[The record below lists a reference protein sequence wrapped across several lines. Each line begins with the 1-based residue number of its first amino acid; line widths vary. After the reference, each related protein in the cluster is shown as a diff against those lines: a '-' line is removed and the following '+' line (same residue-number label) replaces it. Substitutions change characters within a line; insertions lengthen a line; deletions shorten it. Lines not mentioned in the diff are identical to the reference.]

1 MTAPNTSFQG
11 SRPGTA
17 AAGWPA
23 LALVGFVAF
32 YAGAAVMTFEFIAV
46 RFLQRNFGGSL
57 DVWASEIAVCMGG
70 LALGYW
76 AGGRLADR
84 YASWRVVGKCL
95 VIAGATGVWMELL
108 ADGLG
113 DALVPTGPAR
123 WHPLVAAGACSF
135 LPLLALGSIT
145 PQLIRLHVRSLD
157 KVGAS
162 AGWVSAISTFG
173 SIVGV
178 LVTAMALL
186 PVYGVREVLWV
197 LCATLLALGLVLAIG
212 DRIIRR
218 KAATAAAAVVL
229 VALCGAPQ
237 ARAQVLFEEYTAF
250 HHILVEDNRGTR
262 TLWFDR
268 DPQSTMSLKDPT
280 EGAFEYTDFFHVPMI
295 LNPTADSV
303 LFVGLGGGS
312 GPKAFLR
319 DYPELLV
326 DAVEIDPKVVRVARE
341 YFHLP
346 EDNERLRVA
355 VADGRAFLRRG
366 SRQYGAIIIDAYGSG
381 PYGAYIPFH
390 LATTEYF
397 RIVHDRLAHGG
408 CAVYNVMGAYG
419 DLNDYVVTS
428 IHATLSRVFPH
439 VYVFQAASSLNT
451 VFVAQKT
458 DPGAQASEGAETP
471 KPWPEGPWLKHP
483 MLPNGFHDLAVQ
495 ALEAG
500 VIRKSVLAER
510 VTQFSPAMRRPIRG
524 QVLTDNYAPVDIT
537 RPLQRREVKEP

>member
-1 MTAPNTSFQG
+1 MTPPDAASQG
-11 SRPGTA
+11 SRPDTA
-17 AAGWPA
+17 PGWPS
-23 LALVGFVAF
+23 LALIGFVAF
-32 YAGAAVMTFEFIAV
+32 YAGAAVMAFEFIAV

-76 AGGRLADR
+76 AGGKLADR

-113 DALVPTGPAR
+113 NALVPQGPAR

-135 LPLLALGSIT
+135 LPLLALGSVT

-186 PVYGVREVLWV
+186 PVYGVREVLWA
-197 LCATLLALGLVLAIG
+197 LCATLLALGIVLAIG
-212 DRIIRR
+212 NRIIRR
-218 KAATAAAAVVL
+218 NAATAAAAVAL
-229 VALCGAPQ
+229 VALCSAPQ

-268 DPQSTMSLKDPT
+268 DPQSTMSLKDPV

-295 LNPTADSV
+295 LNPTADAV

-319 DYPELLV
+319 DYPGLLV
-326 DAVEIDPKVVRVARE
+326 DAVEIDPKVVQVARE

-366 SRQYGAIIIDAYGSG
+366 SRLYGAIIIDAYGSG
-381 PYGAYIPFH
+381 PYGAYLPFH

-428 IHATLSRVFPH
+428 IHATLNRVFPH

-451 VFVAQKT
+451 VFVAQKL
-458 DPGAQASEGAETP
+458 DPEAEAP
-471 KPWPEGPWLKHP
+471 KPWPDGPWLKHP
-483 MLPNGFHDLAVQ
+483 ILPNGFRELAEK

-500 VIRKSVLAER
+500 KIRRPALAER

-537 RPLQRREVKEP
+537 RPLQRREAPRP